1 MLRCPA
7 IVAWGRS
14 RACLDRNAERT
25 PFGYFLHA
33 VTGLHDMDEFVQSQ
47 LILAALTVVT
57 HVLKPGGS
65 FVAKVFRGKD
75 AALLYSQ
82 VRHAVVVRAMHFP
95 VFYITLPW
103 PNIGPRSQALAL
115 SIELVQAQDCL
126 THARQL

>member
-1 MLRCPA
+1 MTRSLLISSAYCMQQIGCSAEASELFLEVCHPLALAGPLRKLPH
-7 IVAWGRS
+7 
-14 RACLDRNAERT
+14 T
-25 PFGYFLHA
+25 FLRA

-82 VRHAVVVRAMHFP
+82 VQHALVCLRRGFSPFLHQTAM
-95 VFYITLPW
+95 
-103 PNIGPRSQALAL
+103 A
-115 SIELVQAQDCL
+115 
-126 THARQL
+126 